1 MVEIRY
7 GENFEVA
14 DLAGQTVGEAREQF
28 RAEFGIPDKARAKL
42 NGQKVKESTEPDTIL
57 NDDDKVSFAVSRSK
71 GPFLVGALL
80 LALALTGGVF
90 AYGFINAS
98 TSLNASISDSNFADV
113 SVNTTGIGDITWTG
127 YGHFKGSITSTYPD
141 HDTKGTPIFN
151 IDTDA
156 SGYTGDLV
164 VTVSIGNADELA
176 KVYRVLAL
184 KLAMYTPDGNVI
196 DINES
201 GSADANTD
209 WVMLTMGNGEVSM
222 FPAGS
227 DNVCTVRVKSGFYMT
242 HVRPHGGFTATYED
256 PDLFCEV
263 AQR

>member
-7 GENFEVA
+7 EENFEVA
-14 DLAGQTVGEAREQF
+14 DLAGLTVSEAREQF
-28 RAEFGIPDKARAKL
+28 KAGFGIPDKARAKL
-42 NGQKVKESTEPDTIL
+42 NGSKVKESAELDTVL
-57 NDDDKVSFAVSRSK
+57 NDDDNLSFTVAKSK
-71 GPFLVGALL
+71 SAYLLGALL
-80 LALALTGGVF
+80 LALACTGGVF

-98 TSLNASISDSNFADV
+98 TTLSGASISDANFADV
-113 SVNTTGIGDITWTG
+113 SVNSYISDIYWNG
-127 YGHFKGSITSTYPD
+127 YGFFKGTLESNYASHSTN
-141 HDTKGTPIFN
+141 GTPIFD
-151 IDTDA
+151 IDTDS

-164 VTVSIGNADELA
+164 VTVSLGNADELA
-176 KVYRVLAL
+176 EKYRVLAL
-184 KLAMYTPDGNVI
+184 KLIMAYPDGSVM

-209 WVMLTMGNGEVSM
+209 WVMLTLNNGEVSM

-227 DNVCTVRVKSGFYMT
+227 DNVCTVRVKSGFFIT
-242 HVRPHGGFTATYED
+242 HVKPHGVWGGAED